1 MLPADHECTVTSCD
15 INVLKICFIFHFCT
29 SDEAQ
34 TDSKIDAA
42 VTTKVCEKELSS
54 SVVSK
59 VTGDDEMDCA
69 DDIDGE
75 TCRVQVK
82 ITGMSCS
89 SCVNKIESSLS
100 SKDGKRDSCVC
111 VHMPVCVCLYSHVCV
126 CVCVCVFV
134 CVYVCVHAYVCVF
147 VCASACMCVCVCVWV
162 CVWHMY
168 IIRSGCFAGVQ
179 MIRVGLLAEKA
190 EIKYN
195 PSITAPEDLVS
206 SIKSLGFGATL
217 VDTISTIEGKIELM
231 VCFFK
236 VVE

>member
-15 INVLKICFIFHFCT
+15 INVLKICFIFHFCA

-42 VTTKVCEKELSS
+42 VTTKVCEKKLSS

-59 VTGDDEMDCA
+59 VTDNDEMDCA

-111 VHMPVCVCLYSHVCV
+111 VHMHVCVCLYSHVCV
-126 CVCVCVFV
+126 CVCLFVSTSACMHMCVYLCV
-134 CVYVCVHAYVCVF
+134 RLHACACVYVCV
-147 VCASACMCVCVCVWV
+147 
-162 CVWHMY
+162 CVWHIY